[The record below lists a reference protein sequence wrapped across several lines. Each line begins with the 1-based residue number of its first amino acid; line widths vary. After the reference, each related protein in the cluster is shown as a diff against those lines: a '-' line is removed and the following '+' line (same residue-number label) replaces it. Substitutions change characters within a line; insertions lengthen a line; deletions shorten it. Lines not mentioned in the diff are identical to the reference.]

1 MIKSVTFIFLFSCLA
16 GQVQYDPKTG
26 EPIERKK
33 FDPNTGEELEQKFD
47 PNTGKPIEKKTEGM
61 MAKLVLVTGDIIQG
75 KLISQDKEK
84 IIVES
89 EMVGTVTVE
98 RVNIKS
104 LSIGGVPMSSR
115 RSTSAPVIKENA
127 STDNGFKSQSISSR
141 AKREAV
147 IKNDRLFNTAV
158 GTGACLNPIPYI
170 TIPVMGLA
178 IMGDVGVSD
187 PESKFYKDLEPKL
200 KKQYKEIYIKEIKKL
215 RRQQCFAPANTV
227 VAGFAVMFGLLIF
240 MG

>member
-47 PNTGKPIEKKTEGM
+47 PYTGKSIEKKIEGM

-89 EMVGTVTVE
+89 EMVGTVMVE
-98 RVNIKS
+98 RINIKS
-104 LSIGGVPMSSR
+104 ISIGGVPISSR
-115 RSTSAPVIKENA
+115 RSTSAPIVNQSA
-127 STDNGFKSQSISSR
+127 LTYNRSKSQNFDSR

-147 IKNDRLFNTAV
+147 IKNNRLYNTVV

-170 TIPVMGLA
+170 TLPLMALTIRVQEVPE
-178 IMGDVGVSD
+178 
-187 PESKFYKDLEPKL
+187 PESKFYRDLDFES
-200 KKQYKEIYIKEIKKL
+200 KKQYNAVYKKEVKKL
-215 RRQQCFAPANTV
+215 RTQQCFAPASTV
-227 VAGFAVMFGLLIF
+227 FIIFGILTF
-240 MG
+240 MGG

>member
-47 PNTGKPIEKKTEGM
+47 PYTGKSIEKKIEGM

-89 EMVGTVTVE
+89 EMVGTVMVE
-98 RVNIKS
+98 RINIKS
-104 LSIGGVPMSSR
+104 ISIGGVPISSR
-115 RSTSAPVIKENA
+115 RSTSAPIVNQSA
-127 STDNGFKSQSISSR
+127 LTYNRSKSQNFDSR

-147 IKNDRLFNTAV
+147 IKNNRLYNTVV

-170 TIPVMGLA
+170 TLLLMALTIRVQEVPE
-178 IMGDVGVSD
+178 
-187 PESKFYKDLEPKL
+187 PESKFYRDLDFES
-200 KKQYKEIYIKEIKKL
+200 KKQYNAVYKKEVKKL
-215 RRQQCFAPANTV
+215 RTQQCFAPASTV
-227 VAGFAVMFGLLIF
+227 VIIFGILTF
-240 MG
+240 MGG

>member
-1 MIKSVTFIFLFSCLA
+1 
-16 GQVQYDPKTG
+16 VQYDPKTG

-47 PNTGKPIEKKTEGM
+47 PYTGKSIEKKIEGM

-89 EMVGTVTVE
+89 EMVGTVMVE
-98 RVNIKS
+98 RINIKS
-104 LSIGGVPMSSR
+104 ISIGGVPISSR
-115 RSTSAPVIKENA
+115 RSTTAPIVNQSALTYNR
-127 STDNGFKSQSISSR
+127 SKSQNFDSR

-147 IKNDRLFNTAV
+147 IKNNRLYNTVV

-170 TIPVMGLA
+170 TLPLMALTIRVQEVPE
-178 IMGDVGVSD
+178 
-187 PESKFYKDLEPKL
+187 PESKFYRDLDFES
-200 KKQYKEIYIKEIKKL
+200 KKQYNAVYKKEVKKL
-215 RRQQCFAPANTV
+215 RTQQCFAPASTV
-227 VAGFAVMFGLLIF
+227 FIIFGILTF
-240 MG
+240 MGG